1 MNGQSFP
8 MDMGP
13 MPMQQQQRPAE
24 IVDNFSQPLFQMDGE
39 TIRWQFDPTETL
51 RDLERNLKGAFH
63 NDRTNK
69 WDIKTDAQL
78 VNYAGM
84 YNILSLV
91 RVHLYKHV
99 SLSHFTH
106 EEINEIV
113 HDVII
118 ALIDKLE
125 LEWKKYEINRANLS
139 TIRIMVENTIR
150 ANLLRALQGN
160 AAKSLRD
167 THKSTEIFSAGGG
180 PSMSGGK
187 KKFGLF

>member
-1 MNGQSFP
+1 MKGGQGFP

-13 MPMQQQQRPAE
+13 MPPMQAPPSE
-24 IVDNFSQPLFQMDGE
+24 IVDQFSQPLFQMDGE

-69 WDIKTDAQL
+69 WEIKNDARL
-78 VNYAGM
+78 VNHIGM
-84 YNILSLV
+84 YNILNLV

-106 EEINEIV
+106 NEINEIV
-113 HDVII
+113 HDVVI

-125 LEWKKYEINRANLS
+125 LEWKRYNINRANLT

-150 ANLLRALQGN
+150 ANMLRALQGT

-167 THKSTEIFSAGGG
+167 THKSTEIYNDGSSGAR
-180 PSMSGGK
+180 GGK